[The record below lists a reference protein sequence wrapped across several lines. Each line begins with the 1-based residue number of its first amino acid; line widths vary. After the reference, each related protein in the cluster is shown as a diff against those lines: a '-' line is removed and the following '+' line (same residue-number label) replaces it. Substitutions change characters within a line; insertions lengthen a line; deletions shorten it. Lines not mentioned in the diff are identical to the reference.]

1 MPKRVNLPL
10 ETLARNEFYENV
22 GRRAWALV
30 AFMVE
35 HEQFKVGPDGTNQ
48 RRHADSKGRKVFLA
62 EELNKQVL
70 PPKAGYGGYCHPA
83 AAGISRTSVI
93 RALAEEAERE
103 RWITR
108 QRDRYG
114 GVFNYAL
121 TEEGKSIY
129 RNRIEPERDAFIKE
143 YLKTRQVKS
152 NTDSLRHAVTQM
164 KRAVRKPVELQEERI
179 AELQREYGSRD
190 SEDDHPAP
198 VDVPGGRKEAPRRQ
212 IKRPTRPGAKRAD
225 FRIPRGSDDDS

>member
-10 ETLARNEFYENV
+10 ETLARNEFYETV
-22 GRRAWALV
+22 ERRAWALV

-35 HEQFKVGPDGTNQ
+35 HEEFKVGPEGTKQKRNE
-48 RRHADSKGRKVFLA
+48 DSKGRKAFLA

-70 PPKAGYGGYCHPA
+70 PPKAGYGGYCHPS

-93 RALAEEAERE
+93 RALTAEAERE

-121 TEEGKSIY
+121 TDEGKSIY
-129 RNRIEPERDAFIKE
+129 RNRIEPERDAFVRE
-143 YLKTRQVKS
+143 YLKAKNVRSDLDPARRGVTPVKR
-152 NTDSLRHAVTQM
+152 TVDDRLDSHAQ
-164 KRAVRKPVELQEERI
+164 RI
-179 AELQREYGSRD
+179 AELQNRYGSRD
-190 SEDDHPAP
+190 SEGD
-198 VDVPGGRKEAPRRQ
+198 Q
-212 IKRPTRPGAKRAD
+212 
-225 FRIPRGSDDDS
+225 RGSGAG